1 MGSTGVAPTAPGAA
15 VSPAAAL
22 RAAFH
27 VNAIMMNSF
36 QRYWSIFVKPFGCR
50 THPISRQSLFQ
61 GLSVYGPCAVIAWM
75 AFTTPDRLLYR
86 SSGASP
92 ESSRAAWLGT
102 ASSCCGL
109 FCFQGAR
116 CFSIDG
122 LILSPALF
130 CSVIF
135 TERSSALKE
144 PYSPQRNQILP
155 PAETFAFH
163 CRICSSRLPK
173 NPKASA

>member
-1 MGSTGVAPTAPGAA
+1 MARGSENFLGDGINGGGTHRTRCGGFTGGRSQGSFSCECYNDELLSKILVNFCEAFRLSYPPDQQA
-15 VSPAAAL
+15 V
-22 RAAFH
+22 
-27 VNAIMMNSF
+27 
-36 QRYWSIFVKPFGCR
+36 
-50 THPISRQSLFQ
+50 FQ

-130 CSVIF
+130 CSVKI
-135 TERSSALKE
+135 TDRKSTRLNSSH
-144 PYSPQRNQILP
+144 R
-155 PAETFAFH
+155 
-163 CRICSSRLPK
+163 
-173 NPKASA
+173 

>member
-1 MGSTGVAPTAPGAA
+1 
-15 VSPAAAL
+15 
-22 RAAFH
+22 
-27 VNAIMMNSF
+27 MNSF

-50 THPISRQSLFQ
+50 THPIRRQSLFQ

-116 CFSIDG
+116 CFLYRWSYSITG
-122 LILSPALF
+122 PFLFRNFYGTIFCLEGAILPSEHPNSPAGGDL
-130 CSVIF
+130 
-135 TERSSALKE
+135 
-144 PYSPQRNQILP
+144 
-155 PAETFAFH
+155 
-163 CRICSSRLPK
+163 RLPLPNMLLPASQK
-173 NPKASA
+173 PKSVCLAILVLPKTTKF